1 MGNLWLIL
9 LLLANFLYLERHFMY
24 ACRVAGEMA
33 SLAKNKALC
42 KRTSLAGVVA
52 ALRV

>member
-1 MGNLWLIL
+1 
-9 LLLANFLYLERHFMY
+9 MY

-42 KRTSLAGVVA
+42 KRTSLAGAVA
-52 ALRV
+52 ALRVLCRPGGAISGTA